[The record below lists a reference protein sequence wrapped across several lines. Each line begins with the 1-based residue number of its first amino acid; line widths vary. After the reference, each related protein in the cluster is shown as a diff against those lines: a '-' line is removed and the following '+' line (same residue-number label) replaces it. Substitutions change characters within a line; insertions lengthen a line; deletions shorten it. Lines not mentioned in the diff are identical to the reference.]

1 MRAER
6 ALPCSTAMGA
16 RPALRPASLVIAVA
30 FSYLAIAPSLR
41 SLDRLVSPKKTTAP
55 AIDMPIPLNPS
66 TRVNAVIGTG
76 HFLSHYYQLCL
87 PPMFLAW
94 QTAFGVS
101 FAELGLSM
109 ALMSCATGLLQTP
122 VGFLVDRYGARR
134 FLVGGTLLMTL
145 SIAALGFATAYWQVL
160 LLCLLS
166 GTGNSV
172 IHPTDYA
179 ILSGSVERSRMGR
192 SFAMHTFSGNL
203 GSMLAPPVTAGL
215 MIAAG
220 WRGTLLLVGLLGIPL
235 VLVIL
240 WQSAILRDQVRRHE
254 IPRASAPS
262 GRRLLMTP
270 PMLLFFGFFLLSA
283 VATGGIQSWLIPV
296 LQEVHGVSL
305 SAASLALTSFLT
317 GATGGVLLGG
327 WFADR
332 SDRHLAFSVLLT
344 LVAAAL
350 LLVVAFKTMPAA
362 ATLGVLFAAGM
373 LVGASRTPRDMMLK
387 DASPP
392 GQIGKVFGFVS
403 AGLPLGGALAPV
415 PFGYLI
421 DKGRADLVLVLV
433 ALVLLASLLCVGT
446 ARAAAGRDVLPAP
459 AE

>member
-16 RPALRPASLVIAVA
+16 RPALRRASLVIAVA
-30 FSYLAIAPSLR
+30 FSYLAIAPSL
-41 SLDRLVSPKKTTAP
+41 LDRLVSPKKTTAP

-101 FAELGLSM
+101 FMELGLSM

-122 VGFLVDRYGARR
+122 VGFMVDRYGARR

-145 SIAALGFATAYWQVL
+145 SIAALGLATAYWQVL

-172 IHPTDYA
+172 IHPADYA

-203 GSMLAPPVTAGL
+203 GSMLAPPVTAVL
-215 MIAAG
+215 MIVAG
-220 WRGTLLLVGLLGIPL
+220 WRGTLILVGLLGIPL

-240 WQSAILRDQVRRHE
+240 WQSAILRDQARRHE
-254 IPRASAPS
+254 TARASAPS
-262 GRRLLMTP
+262 GRKLLMTP

-283 VATGGIQSWLIPV
+283 VATGGIQSWLIRV
-296 LQEVHGVSL
+296 LHEVHGLSL
-305 SAASLALTSFLT
+305 GAASLALTSFLT

-332 SDRHLAFSVLLT
+332 SDRHLAFSVILT
-344 LVAAAL
+344 IAAAAL
-350 LLVVAFKTMPAA
+350 LLLVAFKTMADV

-421 DKGRADLVLVLV
+421 DKGRPDLVLVLV

-446 ARAAAGRDVLPAP
+446 ARAAAGHDVLPAP

>member
-1 MRAER
+1 MTE
-6 ALPCSTAMGA
+6 LP
-16 RPALRPASLVIAVA
+16 
-30 FSYLAIAPSLR
+30 
-41 SLDRLVSPKKTTAP
+41 SPN
-55 AIDMPIPLNPS
+55 I
-66 TRVNAVIGTG
+66 RVNAVIGTG
-76 HFLSHYYQLCL
+76 HFLSHFYQLCL

-94 QTAFGVS
+94 QAAFGVS
-101 FAELGLSM
+101 FAELGLSI
-109 ALMSCATGLLQTP
+109 ALMSGAAGLLQTP

-145 SIAALGFATAYWQVL
+145 SISALGFATAYWQVL

-166 GTGNSV
+166 GVGNSV

-192 SFAMHTFSGNL
+192 SFAMHTFCGNL
-203 GSMLAPPVTAGL
+203 GSVFAPPVTAGL
-215 MIAAG
+215 MILLG

-240 WQSAILRDQVRRHE
+240 WQSAILRDQSRRHE
-254 IPRASAPS
+254 AERPSALS
-262 GRRLLMTP
+262 ARKLLMTR
-270 PMLLFFGFFLLSA
+270 PMLLFFGFFLLTA
-283 VATGGIQSWLIPV
+283 VATAGIQSWLIPV
-296 LQEVHGVSL
+296 LHEVHGL
-305 SAASLALTSFLT
+305 GLKAASLALTGFLA
-317 GATGGVLLGG
+317 GATSGVLVGG
-327 WFADR
+327 WVADR
-332 SDRHLAFSVLLT
+332 SDRHLSFTVMLT
-344 LVAAAL
+344 VAAAAL
-350 LLVVAFKTMPAA
+350 VLLVAFTAMADVT
-362 ATLGVLFAAGM
+362 TLGVLFTAG
-373 LVGASRTPRDMMLK
+373 LLIGASRTPRDVMLK

-421 DKGRADLVLVLV
+421 DKGRPDLVLVLV

-446 ARAAAGRDVLPAP
+446 ARAGAERAELPAP

>member
-1 MRAER
+1 M
-6 ALPCSTAMGA
+6 
-16 RPALRPASLVIAVA
+16 AVP
-30 FSYLAIAPSLR
+30 PSH
-41 SLDRLVSPKKTTAP
+41 S
-55 AIDMPIPLNPS
+55 I
-66 TRVNAVIGTG
+66 RVNAVIGTG
-76 HFLSHYYQLCL
+76 HFLSHFYQLCL

-94 QTAFGVS
+94 QVAFGVS

-109 ALMSCATGLLQTP
+109 ALMACAAGLLQTP
-122 VGFLVDRYGARR
+122 VGFLVDRYGARP
-134 FLVGGTLLMTL
+134 FLIGGTLLMAL
-145 SIAALGFATAYWQVL
+145 SISALGFATAYWQVL

-179 ILSGSVERSRMGR
+179 ILSASVERSRMGR
-192 SFAMHTFSGNL
+192 SFAVHTFCGNL
-203 GSMLAPPVTAGL
+203 GSVFAPPVIAGL
-215 MIAAG
+215 MLLIG
-220 WRGTLLLVGLLGIPL
+220 WRSALVLVGLFGIPL

-240 WQSAILRDQVRRHE
+240 WQSAILRDQGRRHE
-254 IPRASAPS
+254 TARPSPLS
-262 GRRLLMTP
+262 GRKLLMTR

-283 VATGGIQSWLIPV
+283 VATSGIQSWLIPV
-296 LQEVHGVSL
+296 LHEVHGL
-305 SAASLALTSFLT
+305 DAKAASLALTGFMA

-327 WFADR
+327 WVADH
-332 SDRHLAFSVLLT
+332 SDRHLSFTVLLT
-344 LVAAAL
+344 VAAASL
-350 LLVVAFKTMPAA
+350 VLLVACMTMAD
-362 ATLGVLFAAGM
+362 ATTVGVLFAAGL
-373 LVGASRTPRDMMLK
+373 LVGASRTPRDVMLK

-421 DKGRADLVLVLV
+421 DRGRPDLVLVLV

-446 ARAAAGRDVLPAP
+446 ARAGAGREALPAP

>member
-16 RPALRPASLVIAVA
+16 RQALRPASLAIAVA
-30 FSYLAIAPSLR
+30 FSYLAIAPSL
-41 SLDRLVSPKKTTAP
+41 LDRLVSPKKTTAP
-55 AIDMPIPLNPS
+55 AIDMPVPVNPS

-254 IPRASAPS
+254 TPRASAPS

-332 SDRHLAFSVLLT
+332 SDRHLAFSVLST
-344 LVAAAL
+344 VVAAAL
-350 LLVVAFKTMPAA
+350 LLVVAFKTMPDV

-421 DKGRADLVLVLV
+421 DKGRADLVLVIV

-446 ARAAAGRDVLPAP
+446 ARAAAGRDVIPAP